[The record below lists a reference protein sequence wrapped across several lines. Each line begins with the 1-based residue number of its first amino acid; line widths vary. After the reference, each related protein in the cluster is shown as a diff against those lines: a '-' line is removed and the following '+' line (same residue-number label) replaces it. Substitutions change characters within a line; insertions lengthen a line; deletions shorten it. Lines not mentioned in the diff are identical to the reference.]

1 MPKILVATTALGVVG
16 AMGAVSAF
24 GALGAMCCVM
34 RCLFRRRL
42 IA

>member
-24 GALGAMCCVM
+24 GALGAFCVL
-34 RCLFRRRL
+34 RCLSRRRL

>member
-24 GALGAMCCVM
+24 GALGALCVM